1 MKNIGIDIGKRR
13 CIVCIMDEDG
23 DILKETG
30 YDNTFDAAKVFAE
43 ETIGLYEA
51 CRAVCESTGNLWI
64 KTFDA
69 FEKSGISIVLANP
82 MKVRAIAEASIK
94 TDKVDARTLASLLRA
109 NLIPKCHVANMGIRG
124 VRQVLR
130 NRTNLVQDRTRT
142 INRTRNLLD
151 KYDLKQA
158 DIGSDMWR
166 KRALGRLTGRHLDDP
181 NDDLIL
187 HQYARHIDYLNGEMS
202 LVEKNIARQAAAS
215 EDARIM
221 MSMTGIDYYAAMLLV
236 AEIDGIER
244 FRTSK
249 RLVSWA
255 GLCPTV
261 HQSGDTPYHGKM
273 KRDSNKRVNWIAIQ
287 CANVAV
293 QYDERMKRFYERMRK
308 RHMHNIAITHVANKM
323 MVIIWH
329 MLTDRTL
336 YKERKDR
343 LYQKKLKKM
352 SSLR

>member
-1 MKNIGIDIGKRR
+1 M
-13 CIVCIMDEDG
+13 
-23 DILKETG
+23 
-30 YDNTFDAAKVFAE
+30 
-43 ETIGLYEA
+43 
-51 CRAVCESTGNLWI
+51 
-64 KTFDA
+64 
-69 FEKSGISIVLANP
+69 
-82 MKVRAIAEASIK
+82 
-94 TDKVDARTLASLLRA
+94 
-109 NLIPKCHVANMGIRG
+109 
-124 VRQVLR
+124 
-130 NRTNLVQDRTRT
+130 
-142 INRTRNLLD
+142 
-151 KYDLKQA
+151 
-158 DIGSDMWR
+158 
-166 KRALGRLTGRHLDDP
+166 
-181 NDDLIL
+181 

-221 MSMTGIDYYAAMLLV
+221 MSMTGIDYYVAMLLV

-261 HQSGDTPYHGKM
+261 HQSGDTLYHGKM

-343 LYQKKLKKM
+343 LYQ
-352 SSLR
+352 RVGA